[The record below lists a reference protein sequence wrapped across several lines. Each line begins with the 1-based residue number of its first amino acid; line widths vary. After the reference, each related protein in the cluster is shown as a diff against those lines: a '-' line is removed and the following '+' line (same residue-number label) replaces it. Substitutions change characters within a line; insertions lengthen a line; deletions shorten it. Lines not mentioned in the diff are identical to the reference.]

1 MTAAIPDEIT
11 QKVIDALQKHLA
23 QMRTELDDQIHTTE
37 EKVTQKLTGIDSSSK
52 LAAVATT
59 AKVAAVATKAKAK

>member
-11 QKVIDALQKHLA
+11 QKVTDALQKHLA

-37 EKVTQKLTGIDSSSK
+37 EKVTKKLTGIDSSPSK
-52 LAAVATT
+52 LAA
-59 AKVAAVATKAKAK
+59 AANKAEVKGPGKK

>member
-52 LAAVATT
+52 LAAVATNAQ
-59 AKVAAVATKAKAK
+59 AKGPEKK

>member
-11 QKVIDALQKHLA
+11 QKVMDALQKHLA
-23 QMRTELDDQIHTTE
+23 QMRTELDGQIHTTE

-52 LAAVATT
+52 LAAA
-59 AKVAAVATKAKAK
+59 AKKAEAKGPGGK